1 MELQNSFVVPSDIE
15 TAWETLQNVEGLAP
29 CVPGA
34 TLESSDGQN
43 FTGSVKV
50 KLGPVAMTYGGQAHF
65 VNLDKENWTAVIEG
79 SGKETK
85 GTGTAK
91 GLVTAKLTAEAPDR
105 TRVDVNTD
113 LQITGKAAQ
122 FGRGVIQDVAGR
134 IIDQFSN
141 NLAATMTAS
150 GAVAAAAAAE
160 AAAKVA
166 EESGD
171 AAAAEAAAKAK
182 AEAEEAAKLAAA
194 APKVQAEDSID
205 LLGTAGAPVAKR
217 AVPTVIVLALVAFL
231 VWFFFFKK

>member
-171 AAAAEAAAKAK
+171 AASAEAAAKAK